1 MAIRGRGAAATVAN
15 RKRSRGGGD
24 GAATGR
30 VIWFFFVFNAVAI
43 YIGIFS
49 STSNTNNNDNSGNNL
64 LAVAPLALRSSSTAA
79 AAAAVGESTALA
91 RKESLGFFKD
101 IPDKVW
107 KMHKERF
114 QFTQPNYDNSNAK
127 VFERFSRY
135 SNWFWGNNFEPE
147 FTCPHEFRF
156 DKLGDGGKWVCDP
169 HRILADNKEEEEDA
183 KSESSCLVYSI
194 GSNGNFQFEE
204 ETFKHVSPSC
214 EIHTFD
220 LVMNNRGK
228 NFADEAK
235 KTGVSFH
242 HWGLGKKTKRMMR
255 MKTFK
260 EMMIELKHEQRTV
273 DLMKIDCERC
283 EYDQFREWLQD
294 WKDLGL
300 VVRQVLLEIHNSDL
314 PHVVDLFHE
323 FQKAGYVMFHKEA
336 NYLSEGKSIEAAF
349 LLLSPD
355 FQTPLPSSAI
365 TSSSKQY

>member
-64 LAVAPLALRSSSTAA
+64 LAVAPLALRSSSTA

-242 HWGLGKKTKRMMR
+242 H
-255 MKTFK
+255 
-260 EMMIELKHEQRTV
+260 
-273 DLMKIDCERC
+273 
-283 EYDQFREWLQD
+283 
-294 WKDLGL
+294 
-300 VVRQVLLEIHNSDL
+300 
-314 PHVVDLFHE
+314 
-323 FQKAGYVMFHKEA
+323 
-336 NYLSEGKSIEAAF
+336 
-349 LLLSPD
+349 
-355 FQTPLPSSAI
+355 
-365 TSSSKQY
+365 